1 MRSKR
6 GFTLVE
12 LLIVVIIISVLA
24 TIAIPKFADST
35 VRAKESK
42 LKLFLYSVRNATE
55 RFHNDVGLWPQ
66 SGDILNGITPTQ
78 GFDDTGTLKAIS
90 SGVYNG
96 PYFDK
101 ESFRV
106 GIAGVSF
113 AYGTG
118 TPYVVGSW
126 RLTGVATATD
136 GTLYSS
142 W

>member
-24 TIAIPKFADST
+24 TIAIPKFADSNL
-35 VRAKESK
+35 RAKESRV
-42 LKLFLYSVRNATE
+42 KLFLYTLRNATE
-55 RFHNDVGLWPQ
+55 RFHNDVGLWPT
-66 SGDILNGITPTQ
+66 SGDLLNGTVPTQ
-78 GFDDTGTLKAIS
+78 GYDDAGTLKSVQA
-90 SGVYNG
+90 GLYNG

-101 ESFRV
+101 ENFRV
-106 GIAGVSF
+106 GIAGVSY
-113 AYGTG
+113 AYGIG
-118 TPYVVGSW
+118 APYQVGSW
-126 RLTGVATATD
+126 RLTGVAVASD